1 MNMYCV
7 QLRSLLLRRFFFRET
22 MEGFD
27 QHFATRYCYKNGINI
42 TNMLDIL

>member
-7 QLRSLLLRRFFFRET
+7 QLRALLLRRFFLKET

-27 QHFATRYCYKNGINI
+27 QPFATHYSYKNGINM
-42 TNMLDIL
+42 TYMLDIL